1 MKELLNNYVDQKT
14 DAITVIRALSGMFNP
29 DYAIDIL
36 TIICAITRVE
46 QGDMGRETFKAV
58 FKI

>member
-36 TIICAITRVE
+36 TIICSITRVE
-46 QGDMGRETFKAV
+46 QGDMDRETFKAV
-58 FKI
+58 FKL